1 MDHRGL
7 WGLTKAWDADC
18 YVYSDRAS
26 YKVPEDICL
35 ELYRGSDLA
44 GRRFRLVPLGIDK
57 WGIALLAGGSLF
69 TIEEVRKLVAP
80 RLFSM
85 GKWSP
90 RLARGL

>member
-26 YKVPEDICL
+26 YKVPEDIRL

-44 GRRFRLVPLGIDK
+44 GWRFY
-57 WGIALLAGGSLF
+57 
-69 TIEEVRKLVAP
+69 
-80 RLFSM
+80 
-85 GKWSP
+85 
-90 RLARGL
+90 